1 MTIAKLALASTVA
14 AVLGCA
20 HPAFAQSRDRTG
32 ASPNQDQTGMSHPSP
47 DRGSIMN
54 DGSITTGTGR
64 DDDEDDN
71 ADNRDQDSNWNSQ
84 RGRRYGEGGGM
95 RGGMMGGGMMGG
107 GMMGGGMMGGGMGP
121 MAGRMGQMARRR
133 QMMLR
138 AMGGAHFHF
147 ARGNATI
154 DVRCS
159 VQEDTQACV
168 RAAGELLDKIGQLR
182 DGGRDGGNTN
192 GAGSGKDSPSGGRT
206 PGDQTTPNMPGERM

>member
-1 MTIAKLALASTVA
+1 MTIAKLALASAVA

-20 HPAFAQSRDRTG
+20 HPAFAQSQDQTG

-47 DRGSIMN
+47 GRGQIMN
-54 DGSITTGTGR
+54 DGSITTGAGR
-64 DDDEDDN
+64 GDDEDDN
-71 ADNRDQDSNWNSQ
+71 ADNRDDNWNSQ
-84 RGRRYGEGGGM
+84 RGRRYGQDW
-95 RGGMMGGGMMGG
+95 RMGGGMMGG
-107 GMMGGGMMGGGMGP
+107 GVGP
-121 MAGRMGQMARRR
+121 MAGRLGQMARRR

-138 AMGGAHFHF
+138 AVGGAHFHF

-168 RAAGELLDKIGQLR
+168 RAAGELLDKIGELR
-182 DGGRDGGNTN
+182 DGGRDRGNTN
-192 GAGSGKDSPSGGRT
+192 GAGGGNEGPAGGRT

>member
-20 HPAFAQSRDRTG
+20 QPAFAQSQDQTG

-71 ADNRDQDSNWNSQ
+71 ADNRDDNWNSQ
-84 RGRRYGEGGGM
+84 RGRRYGEGG
-95 RGGMMGGGMMGG
+95 RMGGGMMSG
-107 GMMGGGMMGGGMGP
+107 GM

-168 RAAGELLDKIGQLR
+168 RAAAELLDKIGEL
-182 DGGRDGGNTN
+182 RDGGNTN
-192 GAGSGKDSPSGGRT
+192 GAGGGNEAPSGRRT
-206 PGDQTTPNMPGERM
+206 PGEQTPPNMPGERM